1 MNSFIKKS
9 SDTYG
14 RILVRPKFC
23 ENGVSRNC
31 KLFGILRIYMGE
43 VSYDRLYVEP
53 EFSKENILV
62 AEVYRG
68 GGITWGQM

>member
-1 MNSFIKKS
+1 MQ
-9 SDTYG
+9 T
-14 RILVRPKFC
+14 
-23 ENGVSRNC
+23 E
-31 KLFGILRIYMGE
+31 LFGILRIYMGV

-53 EFSKENILV
+53 EFIKKILV

>member
-23 ENGVSRNC
+23 ENGVSC

-53 EFSKENILV
+53 EFSKKKF
-62 AEVYRG
+62 
-68 GGITWGQM
+68 W